1 MANLQL
7 TEGLHFLPVPYA
19 KAFDEGYFIASPT
32 HDDYP
37 KLIEPGKSVDTISVG
52 AMLISYNWPKTND
65 RYRRVANFL
74 EALFSKIG
82 EFQKP
87 PRHPKWREVNLAST
101 LPGWTRFEP
110 AEIWRNLNG
119 AGGAQASAV
128 DLRAQFGSYLSAR
141 GIAGRQSPAKTP
153 KQREQLF
160 QDFMKWNRAR
170 ERH

>member
-1 MANLQL
+1 VAFPAGPL
-7 TEGLHFLPVPYA
+7 TPRR
-19 KAFDEGYFIASPT
+19 FDWDYFIASLT

-52 AMLISYNWPKTND
+52 AMLSSYNWPKTND

-87 PRHPKWREVNLAST
+87 PRHPKWREVDLAST

-110 AEIWRNLNG
+110 AEIWLNLNG
-119 AGGAQASAV
+119 AGVAQALAA
-128 DLRAQFGSYLSAR
+128 DFRAQLGSYLR
-141 GIAGRQSPAKTP
+141 KQSS
-153 KQREQLF
+153 
-160 QDFMKWNRAR
+160 
-170 ERH
+170 